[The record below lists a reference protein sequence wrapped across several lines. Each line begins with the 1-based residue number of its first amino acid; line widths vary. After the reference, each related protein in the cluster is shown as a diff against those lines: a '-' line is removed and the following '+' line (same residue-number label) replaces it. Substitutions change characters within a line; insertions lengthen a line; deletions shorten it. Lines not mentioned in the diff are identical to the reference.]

1 MTDAGAPVPARPP
14 GPVGRFRV
22 VLVFL
27 SALLTLGIFGPIAK
41 LLLLAPGQGVAGV
54 WRDRELLSA
63 IGVTVLGATLASLGV
78 VILGLPLAYLLAR
91 RHLPGHRLISAALQ
105 LPVIVPHP
113 VAGIAI
119 LLFFGR
125 QTALGAALGRVGLEV
140 VNHLPGLVIAM
151 AFVAAP
157 LFISAAR
164 QAFGSVD
171 PTLERVARTLG
182 DTEWSAFRRV
192 TLPLARR
199 GLVAGVVVTWARAV
213 SEFGA
218 VVIVTY
224 HPKTASVL
232 IFDRFTTDGLRGVIP
247 AAALLLAVAVGI
259 VGLLTWLEPRRQS

>member
-1 MTDAGAPVPARPP
+1 M
-14 GPVGRFRV
+14 
-22 VLVFL
+22 LL
-27 SALLTLGIFGPIAK
+27 SAILTLGIFGPIAK
-41 LLLLAPGQGVAGV
+41 LLLLAPGEGLASV
-54 WRDRELLSA
+54 WQDRELLAA
-63 IGVTVLGATLASLGV
+63 IGVTVLGASLAAIAV
-78 VILGLPLAYLLAR
+78 VLLGLPLAYLLAR
-91 RHLPGHRLISAALQ
+91 RQLPGNRMISAALQ

-125 QTALGAALGRVGLEV
+125 QTALGAVLGKLGLEV
-140 VNHLPGLVIAM
+140 VNHVPGLVIAM
-151 AFVAAP
+151 AFVSAP

-164 QAFGSVD
+164 QAISAVD

-182 DTEWSAFRRV
+182 DTEWLAFRRV

-199 GLVAGVVVTWARAV
+199 GLLAGVVVTWARAV

-218 VVIVTY
+218 VVVVTY

-247 AAALLLAVAVGI
+247 AAALLLAVAVAI
-259 VGLLTWLEPRRQS
+259 VGVLTWLEPRPQS

>member
-1 MTDAGAPVPARPP
+1 
-14 GPVGRFRV
+14 PVG
-22 VLVFL
+22 
-27 SALLTLGIFGPIAK
+27 
-41 LLLLAPGQGVAGV
+41 
-54 WRDRELLSA
+54 
-63 IGVTVLGATLASLGV
+63 
-78 VILGLPLAYLLAR
+78 YLLAR
-91 RHLPGHRLISAALQ
+91 RQVPGYRLISAALQ

-125 QTALGAALGRVGLEV
+125 QTALGAVLGKLGLEV
-140 VNHLPGLVIAM
+140 VNQVPGLVIAM
-151 AFVAAP
+151 AFVSAP

-164 QAFGSVD
+164 QAFASVD

-182 DTEWSAFRRV
+182 DSEWAAFRRV

-232 IFDRFTTDGLRGVIP
+232 I
-247 AAALLLAVAVGI
+247 
-259 VGLLTWLEPRRQS
+259 